1 MSIPKF
7 TPELTFDYN
16 VFFIVA
22 SIFLAALVSYKS
34 FPIII
39 KVSRLKRLMA
49 KPENRSVHK
58 VETPNLGGIGIF
70 LGVITVLTFLGGLL
84 NYNNLLCLIGALVIL
99 LFTGLKDDLVDITPQ
114 QKIFGQTI
122 AALCIIAITD
132 LRIDNF
138 HGLFGIET
146 IPYMASV
153 IFSLFV
159 FIVVINAFN
168 LIDGVDGL
176 AGSIGITSSLLFAIY
191 FYMNNN
197 DSMLIVSLSLV
208 GSLSSFLF
216 FNFSK
221 WHKIFMGDTG
231 SMILGFLMAYQGISF
246 IKVSSLAD
254 SAIQIPN
261 APLFILALF
270 SFPLM
275 DTLRVFII
283 RILQKRSPFS
293 ADKNHIHHDLL
304 TLEFKHWQIALIA
317 SVFSIFMV
325 LVSFIYNTFGVN
337 MSFMLLFLTCLS
349 FFALINF
356 SKRSKGVFKRST
368 NLKPKK
374 TKSSLSLQL
383 RGLLN
388 TLFSSII

>member
-1 MSIPKF
+1 MSIPPN
-7 TPELTFDYN
+7 TPQLTFDYN
-16 VFFIVA
+16 VFLIVVT
-22 SIFLAALVSYKS
+22 IFLAAFVSYKS
-34 FPIII
+34 YPIII
-39 KVSRLKRLMA
+39 KISRLKRLMA

-58 VETPNLGGIGIF
+58 VATPNLGGIGIF
-70 LGVITVLTFLGGLL
+70 LGIITVLTFLGGLL

-99 LFTGLKDDLVDITPQ
+99 FFTGLKDDLVNITPK
-114 QKIFGQTI
+114 QKLLGQIVAAICVI
-122 AALCIIAITD
+122 ALTD
-132 LRIDNF
+132 LRIDSF

-146 IPYMASV
+146 LPYMASV

-159 FIVVINAFN
+159 FIVVMNSFN

-176 AGSIGITSSLLFAIY
+176 AGSIGITASLFFAIY
-191 FYMNNN
+191 FYLNNN
-197 DSMLIVSLSLV
+197 DSMLIVSLSLI
-208 GSLSSFLF
+208 GALSSFLF

-221 WHKIFMGDTG
+221 LHKIFMGDTG

-246 IKVSSLAD
+246 IKINSLAD
-254 SAIQIPN
+254 STIQIPN
-261 APLFILALF
+261 SPLFILALF

-283 RILQKRSPFS
+283 RILQNRSPFA

-317 SVFSIFMV
+317 SGFSIFMV
-325 LVSFIYNTFGVN
+325 LASFLYNTFGVN

-356 SKRSKGVFKRST
+356 SKKSKGVYKQSFNS
-368 NLKPKK
+368 KPKK
-374 TKSSLSLQL
+374 TKSSLSFQL
-383 RGLLN
+383 KGFLN
-388 TLFSSII
+388 ALFSSML